1 MDKTV
6 LLNEA
11 KQFFGPTNVKGEHC
25 KNKFFYPPQNNRP
38 NYIVNDGR
46 PLVGDQFPTKRPGRN
61 SNNRER
67 NPTVHPFPNNIYT
80 KTAYLIPENI
90 KDKIVEDATT
100 NGLHPQEIAHKY
112 SINLLRVEAILKLRD
127 IESKFVPDEKIAE
140 DLNRYATIM
149 KRMFPLFKGGYSADN
164 LTEIPTPHKTLQ
176 DRFLTIEESEP
187 FGPVDAARILKLE
200 PAEDT
205 LKKLTE
211 FDVEHAKAQQ
221 EELDRKKVDV
231 IYGKRR
237 EGEKSLFKFTM
248 KEVGNFGYRYGA
260 SRRDRKKDRAIG
272 FDASGKMVY
281 LHPEQ

>member
-1 MDKTV
+1 M
-6 LLNEA
+6 
-11 KQFFGPTNVKGEHC
+11 
-25 KNKFFYPPQNNRP
+25 
-38 NYIVNDGR
+38 
-46 PLVGDQFPTKRPGRN
+46 
-61 SNNRER
+61 
-67 NPTVHPFPNNIYT
+67 
-80 KTAYLIPENI
+80 
-90 KDKIVEDATT
+90 
-100 NGLHPQEIAHKY
+100 
-112 SINLLRVEAILKLRD
+112 
-127 IESKFVPDEKIAE
+127 
-140 DLNRYATIM
+140 
-149 KRMFPLFKGGYSADN
+149 
-164 LTEIPTPHKTLQ
+164 
-176 DRFLTIEESEP
+176 TIEESEP

-231 IYGKRR
+231 IYGKR